1 MDHPVASNQENQQTM
16 YTHPTPTQP
25 SLRSKCNGSH
35 KCFEVRVGSITF
47 AESDAAL
54 FSTVFFSFLRLLAIC
69 AIWSM
74 LVCSVRS
81 RRIPRNRGAC
91 SFRAM

>member
-1 MDHPVASNQENQQTM
+1 MQRV
-16 YTHPTPTQP
+16 
-25 SLRSKCNGSH
+25 SL
-35 KCFEVRVGSITF
+35 KCFEVRVGSIITF

-74 LVCSVRS
+74 LVCRVRS

-91 SFRAM
+91 SLRAM